1 MGPMLVTAGA
11 LALFAVAV
19 VVALTID
26 RHIPGRQPLGLHA
39 GRRAGSVRRRWH
51 LSRPVVAEEMPPEE
65 LPADEALA
73 ELERRLT
80 ELEQLAAA
88 SPADHFAERLAQLEE
103 RLAKLES
110 REQD

>member
-11 LALFAVAV
+11 LALFALAV

-39 GRRAGSVRRRWH
+39 GRRAGSLRRRWH
-51 LSRPVVAEEMPPEE
+51 LSRPVVAEMPPEE

-103 RLAKLES
+103 RLAKLER